1 MKISAGR
8 HLFDIQFQFYY
19 TVIEEGLHSTLSAK
33 RCWIHD
39 GQQTVIINGL
49 WIKIHASLLRLPH
62 AVGRTWIA
70 SPPYAKHLGSRP
82 EYHALKFLHNSN
94 LLSGRVQNDLNYFSE
109 YEIFGSLFL
118 PVSIDLHHESDV
130 EPLKDHLLSAGY
142 GDRFLSD
149 FRSEAVFV
157 FKVCL

>member
-1 MKISAGR
+1 M
-8 HLFDIQFQFYY
+8 
-19 TVIEEGLHSTLSAK
+19 
-33 RCWIHD
+33 
-39 GQQTVIINGL
+39 
-49 WIKIHASLLRLPH
+49 
-62 AVGRTWIA
+62 
-70 SPPYAKHLGSRP
+70 
-82 EYHALKFLHNSN
+82 
-94 LLSGRVQNDLNYFSE
+94 NYFSE

-157 FKVCL
+157 FKVFCDKVTVDIVIGWLAGLTCLLCLKGILVLLVITTTQCSPCSFRQERGP

>member
-1 MKISAGR
+1 M
-8 HLFDIQFQFYY
+8 
-19 TVIEEGLHSTLSAK
+19 
-33 RCWIHD
+33 
-39 GQQTVIINGL
+39 
-49 WIKIHASLLRLPH
+49 
-62 AVGRTWIA
+62 
-70 SPPYAKHLGSRP
+70 
-82 EYHALKFLHNSN
+82 
-94 LLSGRVQNDLNYFSE
+94 NYFYE

-157 FKVCL
+157 FKVCLCRYCNRVARRTDMSSLPERYFGAPCDHDNSVFALQFSAGEGSVNSRI